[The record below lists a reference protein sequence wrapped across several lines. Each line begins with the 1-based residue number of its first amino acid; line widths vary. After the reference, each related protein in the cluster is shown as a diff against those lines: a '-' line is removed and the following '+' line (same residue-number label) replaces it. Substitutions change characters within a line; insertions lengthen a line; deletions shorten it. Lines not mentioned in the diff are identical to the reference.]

1 MCVHD
6 IVTHTPQGNQLSG
19 AAVTPFRRVGEE
31 VPVDPRLQDNSFE
44 AKSGSR
50 GSWGEKANRDLKF
63 TKGSIKSFPMSAI
76 RMLLRPLYSYRTSSK

>member
-1 MCVHD
+1 M
-6 IVTHTPQGNQLSG
+6 
-19 AAVTPFRRVGEE
+19 TPFRRVGEE

-63 TKGSIKSFPMSAI
+63 TKGLINCPNEHAQTRYTVVCVSV
-76 RMLLRPLYSYRTSSK
+76 